1 MGEEDRWFD
10 SVLRPEK
17 KTWKHYFGG
26 FAFVMIFLQLLT
38 GLYIMFFFDPT
49 LDNAYKSVQ
58 YISNELFLGSLTR
71 NLHRWIPT
79 LMLIAIFI
87 HTVRSLLRKD
97 FQKEKFKVSWLTGV
111 LFTLPLFLFLV
122 TGLIIPW
129 EWKGYFFMEMIPNYF
144 EFLPVVGPAMKKF
157 FIESFTIPR
166 YFVVHVV
173 LLPLI
178 SIVLLDY
185 HILRKRELKEKGIF
199 RYILKHTVVALPFM
213 ILLFLLAVKL
223 PIPSNA
229 EVMPPMPLEGQ
240 WVLSPEWI
248 FLTVLLPL
256 MKVKGA
262 LVPIL
267 SFAFPIVLFLGLA
280 FMPYYLKSQ
289 KEEPSE
295 TTQERRKSNACT
307 RFWHNLNN
315 TSFRRKVVSFVVV
328 TFITL
333 CFSGL
338 FLFAHYDSPTLGCN
352 SCHSTYRGIRMGIP
366 PETFKDRNKNPVL
379 EDNDWMMN
387 HWYYPNEIW

>member
-1 MGEEDRWFD
+1 M
-10 SVLRPEK
+10 
-17 KTWKHYFGG
+17 
-26 FAFVMIFLQLLT
+26 T
-38 GLYIMFFFDPT
+38 GLYIMFFYDPT
-49 LDNAYKSVQ
+49 LDNAYKSIQ
-58 YISNELFLGSLTR
+58 YISNELFMGSLTR
-71 NLHRWIPT
+71 NLHRWIPA
-79 LMLIAIFI
+79 LMFIAIFI

-97 FQKEKFKVSWLTGV
+97 FLNDRLKVLWLTGV
-111 LFTLPLFLFLV
+111 LFTLPLFLFLA

-166 YFVVHVV
+166 YYVIHVV

-185 HILRKRELKEKGIF
+185 HILKKLRKRIF
-199 RYILKHTVVALPFM
+199 PYMLKHTVVALPFL
-213 ILLFLLAVKL
+213 ILLFVLAVKI

-240 WVLSPEWI
+240 WVFSPEWI
-248 FLTVLLPL
+248 FLTVLLPI

-267 SFAFPIVLFLGLA
+267 SIAFPIVLFLGFA
-280 FMPYYLKSQ
+280 FIPFFLKS
-289 KEEPSE
+289 KAEASSDATPKK
-295 TTQERRKSNACT
+295 RPSNAFI
-307 RFWHNLNN
+307 RFWHNLKK
-315 TSFRRKVVSFVVV
+315 TSFRRKVVNFVIV

-333 CFSGL
+333 SFSGL
-338 FLFAHYDSPTLGCN
+338 LLFAHYESPTLGCN
-352 SCHSTYRGIRMGIP
+352 SCHNIYRGIRMGIP
-366 PETFKDRNKNPVL
+366 PETFKDRTKNPVL